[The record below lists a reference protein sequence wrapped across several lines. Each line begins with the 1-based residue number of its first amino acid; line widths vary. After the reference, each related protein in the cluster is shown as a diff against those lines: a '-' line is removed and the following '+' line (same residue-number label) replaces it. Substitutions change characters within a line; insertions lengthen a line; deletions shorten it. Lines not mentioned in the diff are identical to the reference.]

1 MPNDSKKQQP
11 DTPANYDLAE
21 INLRIGARLQLST
34 ERTSPPRHYFAP
46 LIGYLAGEAVLVR
59 TPMENGLSVPFQE
72 GEQLSVRVFSG
83 VQVYSFKTSVNRTLS
98 SPFPCLYLAFPRT
111 VIGTPLRKA
120 IRVKVDIPVQATR
133 SGAGEAPK
141 TDTGS
146 LTNLSVTGG
155 RIESE
160 MKLGD
165 VQDEIEISFAFVV
178 QPEDREVRINARAI
192 IRNVN
197 APKPDSSQRPGPYAH
212 GIEFVNLDP
221 NELAKLQTLIYDAVL
236 AIRQYNV

>member
-1 MPNDSKKQQP
+1 
-11 DTPANYDLAE
+11 
-21 INLRIGARLQLST
+21 
-34 ERTSPPRHYFAP
+34 
-46 LIGYLAGEAVLVR
+46 
-59 TPMENGLSVPFQE
+59 MENGLSVPFQE

-83 VQVYSFKTSVNRTLS
+83 IQVYSFKTSVNRTLS

-120 IRVKVDIPVQATR
+120 IRVKVDIPVQVTR
-133 SGAGEAPK
+133 STAGEAPK

-165 VQDEIEISFAFVV
+165 VQDEIEISFTFVD
-178 QPEDREVRINARAI
+178 QPEHREVRINARAI
-192 IRNVN
+192 IRNLN
-197 APKPDSSQRPGPYAH
+197 APKPDSSQKPSPYAH
-212 GIEFVNLDP
+212 GIEFIHLNP
-221 NELAKLQTLIYDAVL
+221 NELAKLQILIYDAVV
-236 AIRQYNV
+236 ASRQYNV